1 MGYYVIYAN
10 LRIALFIAGHF
21 HVEPEYLKE
30 LYNEF
35 LAYGN
40 SIPASNYMH
49 HFAVPLLF
57 FSRHCFNQFSEFMH
71 IFHEFA
77 VPHVA

>member
-40 SIPASNYMH
+40 SIPASNYM
-49 HFAVPLLF
+49 
-57 FSRHCFNQFSEFMH
+57 RHGRFMEYVYRLEK
-71 IFHEFA
+71 IINA
-77 VPHVA
+77 MP

>member
-1 MGYYVIYAN
+1 M
-10 LRIALFIAGHF
+10 FIAVHF

-40 SIPASNYMH
+40 SIPASSYMRH
-49 HFAVPLLF
+49 GIFMEYVHKLGKLVEAVP
-57 FSRHCFNQFSEFMH
+57 
-71 IFHEFA
+71 
-77 VPHVA
+77 